1 MTLHHVAPVWARWV
15 IPPAVFGF
23 GVLGCCL
30 TFLLVKG
37 AMREESWLAG
47 VVILPVA
54 VFPLYIAYRGIVL
67 VQFRNT
73 RAGFAD
79 ERLFIQKSDG
89 DSPTPHM
96 VSDVVIVDYPYMQIV
111 ELKSLITGKRLLA
124 IDHLYP
130 NGMALLR
137 QLKQKQEKQ
146 GGAGS
151 AGLRVLP

>member
-1 MTLHHVAPVWARWV
+1 MTLHHAPVWARWV

-23 GVLGCCL
+23 GILGC
-30 TFLLVKG
+30 FFAYVLVKG
-37 AMREESWLAG
+37 AIQEKSCLVG
-47 VVILPVA
+47 LVGLPIVL
-54 VFPLYIAYRGIVL
+54 FLLYVAYRGVVL
-67 VQFRNT
+67 VQFRDT
-73 RAGFAD
+73 RAAFFD
-79 ERLFIQKSDG
+79 ERLFIQRSGRDF
-89 DSPTPHM
+89 PTPHM
-96 VSDVVIVDYPYMQIV
+96 VSDVVIVNYPRMQIM

-137 QLKQKQEKQ
+137 QLKQKQEKP